1 MRLRFRVQERLH
13 HFLKLRFVCWIRF
26 AMSNSNQTFKDA
38 RLKAQWGKRR
48 IRELFA
54 EYRALLDCDLARL
67 TIEDD
72 SEPGQQRVKAVSIT
86 EFPPS
91 IPLIVGDAVHNLRTA
106 FDYIVVAATGL
117 DWIAL
122 PVGQTRNDVI
132 SKSAHYGTIKTSF
145 PDLATFIVD
154 EIQPYRGGQFRLWE
168 LSELDRID
176 KHRLILPT
184 TNQTHRLGVRLED
197 QSGERFS
204 GWFMIGDN
212 FSTTQTLRG
221 PIKIRNEGY
230 SALSISFGP
239 GTPLEGDPVLE
250 TLNEFSELALQAI
263 ERFERFHFG

>member
-1 MRLRFRVQERLH
+1 
-13 HFLKLRFVCWIRF
+13 
-26 AMSNSNQTFKDA
+26 MSNSNQTFKDA
-38 RLKAQWGKRR
+38 RLKAQWAKCR

-54 EYRALLDCDLARL
+54 EYRALLNSDLAPL
-67 TIEDD
+67 VVEDD
-72 SEPGQQRVKAVSIT
+72 FESGQQRVKAVRIT

-106 FDYIVVAATGL
+106 FDYIMVTITG
-117 DWIAL
+117 DDQMAL
-122 PVGQTRNDVI
+122 PIGKTRDDIV
-132 SKSAHYGTIKTSF
+132 SKSKHYRTIQITV
-145 PDLATFIVD
+145 PQLATFILD

-184 TNQTHRLGVRLED
+184 TNETHRLGVRLED

-221 PIKIRNEGY
+221 PIKIHNEGY